1 MTFDERRTELID
13 AAIRVIAR
21 DGLAAASTRA
31 IVGEAGMPQGA
42 LFYIFSSREA
52 LISAV
57 IEEIT
62 GAERL
67 GALLSI
73 ELSAPD
79 IGVDEVLTTAMDSY
93 LRLLERDPRREIA
106 LLEVA
111 THAMRHDPDAGRR
124 QWATYRSAVADALTF
139 IATTMQLR
147 WSMPVEELAHMV
159 TSSLDGL
166 TLSWLTDRDSA
177 AARRHIAVL
186 ATTFAAMAIP
196 LADPAS
202 TETADNTEEHHRR

>member
-1 MTFDERRTELID
+1 MTFNERRTELIE

-21 DGLAAASTRA
+21 DGLAAATTRA
-31 IVGEAGMPQGA
+31 IVSEAGMPQGS

-62 GAERL
+62 SAERL
-67 GALLSI
+67 NALVSV
-73 ELSAPD
+73 ELTES
-79 IGVDEVLTTAMDSY
+79 GVSLVDVLTAAMDAY
-93 LRLLERDPRREIA
+93 LRLLEDDPSREIA

-111 THAMRHDPDAGRR
+111 THAMRHDPEAGRR
-124 QWATYRSAVADALTF
+124 QWNTYRSAVAESLDF
-139 IATTMQLR
+139 IADTMSLR
-147 WSMPVEELAHMV
+147 WTVPIDDLAHMV

-166 TLSWLTDRDSA
+166 TLSWLTDRDSV

-186 ATTFAAMAIP
+186 ATTFAAMSR
-196 LADPAS
+196 PAHEAGS
-202 TETADNTEEHHRR
+202 ESQLMKREQQR

>member
-1 MTFDERRTELID
+1 MRRMTFDERRAELID

-21 DGLAAASTRA
+21 DGLAAATTRA

-62 GAERL
+62 SAERL
-67 GALLSI
+67 GALLSV
-73 ELSAPD
+73 ELTDPGTGLTD
-79 IGVDEVLTTAMDSY
+79 VLTAAMDAY
-93 LRLLERDPRREIA
+93 LRLLESDPRREIA

-111 THAMRHDPDAGRR
+111 THAMRHDPEAGRR
-124 QWATYRSAVADALTF
+124 QWEVYRSAVADALRF
-139 IATTMQLR
+139 IADTMSLR
-147 WSMPVEELAHMV
+147 WTMPTDELAHIV

-166 TLSWLTDRDSA
+166 TLSWLTDHDSE

-186 ATTFAAMAIP
+186 ATTFAAMAAP
-196 LADPAS
+196 ADDAGRTGS
-202 TETADNTEEHHRR
+202 EGRQR